1 MHNHTGNLLRKKIYV
16 KIPIYS
22 NSILPIFI
30 LRHNRAWPRITYNNY
45 RRCNYPDVIA
55 RRAEKFN
62 TQWSLWK
69 ATLHCF
75 LVLYLVLT
83 CTMRIL
89 EFLWLVDRCFGKV
102 NVGILS
108 TIFNNVSLSTFLSP
122 FFFFFPSATIHYI
135 FPGTVRGREK
145 EQHVCYK
152 MMANG
157 KRSPHHS
164 KTNHHIN
171 SPVIGSPKHMGTQF
185 PAVRKEGRG

>member
-1 MHNHTGNLLRKKIYV
+1 MPSAYLLLYTLKGFKHAHACSTHIIHCEIKMHNHTGNLLRKKIYV

-122 FFFFFPSATIHYI
+122 FFFFSQCHNSLYFSWNSEGEGKGATR
-135 FPGTVRGREK
+135 VL
-145 EQHVCYK
+145 Q
-152 MMANG
+152 NDG
-157 KRSPHHS
+157 KW
-164 KTNHHIN
+164 
-171 SPVIGSPKHMGTQF
+171 
-185 PAVRKEGRG
+185 